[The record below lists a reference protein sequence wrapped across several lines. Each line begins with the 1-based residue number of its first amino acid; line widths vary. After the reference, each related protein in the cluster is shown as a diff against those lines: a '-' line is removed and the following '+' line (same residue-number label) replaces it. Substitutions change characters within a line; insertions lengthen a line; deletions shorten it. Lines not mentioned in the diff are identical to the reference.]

1 MFKNKGLLICVILFL
16 LLLSSGLV
24 VFIYTCC
31 LPKFYINN
39 FNGVVSKVYND
50 ELSINNVCYGNVF
63 KCKTINPELIGDY
76 ELEKVGT
83 YDVEYVFK
91 YKNHTYKKSGVL
103 NVVDN
108 VGPVLT
114 KEGETLEVCPNNG
127 KILKGSITANDSYD
141 GDLTD
146 KIVFY
151 YDKETNKLF
160 ASVTDFSSNKTEYS
174 YDVVTNDT
182 EPPVISM
189 NGDKSITLTNGSSY
203 KDQGATAIDNCDGG
217 VEVSVHN
224 PVDTKKDGIYSIVY
238 TAKDSSG
245 NISEVKRTVK
255 VYTPQKTTSSN
266 SYTCNKVSYSCKGS
280 GKVIYLTFDDGPSGY
295 TGELLDVLKKY
306 GVKATFF
313 VTGNGSDASI
323 KREYDEGHTVALHT
337 YSHNYSSVY
346 ASVDA
351 YFNDLKKISDRVERI
366 TGQKSYIVRFPG
378 GSSNTVSRSTK
389 CIMSTLARELEN
401 RGYVY
406 YDWNVS
412 SGDAGGTTDTNKVY
426 TNVINGLGSGRYVV
440 LQHDSKGYSVK
451 AVERIIQYGLA
462 NGYTFE
468 KLSKD
473 SMVCHHGTA
482 N

>member
-1 MFKNKGLLICVILFL
+1 MFKKKGILICVISLVV
-16 LLLSSGLV
+16 LLSTGLIF
-24 VFIYTCC
+24 FIYTCC
-31 LPKFYINN
+31 LPRFYVKN
-39 FNGVVSKVYND
+39 FNGVVSKVYSD
-50 ELSINNVCYGNVF
+50 ELDIKNVCYGNIF
-63 KCKTINPELIGDY
+63 KCRNINPEINGEY
-76 ELEKVGT
+76 EADKVGT

-91 YKNHTYKKSGVL
+91 YKNHTYTKTGVL

-108 VGPVLT
+108 EGPVLT
-114 KEGETLEVCPNNG
+114 KSEEDIEVCPNNG
-127 KILKGSITANDSYD
+127 KILKGGVTAIDSYD
-141 GDLTD
+141 GDLSD
-146 KIVFY
+146 KIVFF
-151 YDKETNKLF
+151 YDKETNKLHT
-160 ASVTDFSSNKTEYS
+160 SVSDFSSNKTEYS
-174 YDVVTNDT
+174 FNVVASDT
-182 EPPVISM
+182 EPPVITM
-189 NGDKSITLTNGSSY
+189 NGDASVSLTNGSNY
-203 KDQGATAIDNCDGG
+203 GDQGASAIDNCDGG
-217 VEVSVHN
+217 VEVSVQN
-224 PVDTKKDGIYSIVY
+224 PVDTKKDGTYLVVY

-245 NISEVKRTVK
+245 NVSEVKRTVK
-255 VYTPQKTTSSN
+255 VYTPQPASV
-266 SYTCNKVSYSCKGS
+266 SYTCNKVGYSCKGS

-295 TGELLDVLKKY
+295 TAELLDVLKKY

-351 YFNDLKKISDRVERI
+351 YFYDLQRISDRVERI

-389 CIMSTLARELEN
+389 CIMSTLSRELEK

-412 SGDAGGTTDTNKVY
+412 SGDAGATTDTNQVFN
-426 TNVINGLGSGRYVV
+426 NVVRNLGSGRYVV

-451 AVERIIQYGLA
+451 AVERIIQYGLN

-468 KLSKD
+468 RLSKD
-473 SMVCHHGTA
+473 SMVCHHATA